1 MTDGKTARPVGASAP
16 VDWEGVHRRLANAQ
30 VAIDQGW
37 VPTQAQREDV
47 FRERARL
54 SAREL
59 PAVTAPAETME
70 VVEFSLAH
78 ERYAIASV
86 SIREIYPLTDITPL
100 PCTPAFVL
108 GVINVRGRIIS
119 VIDIKRF
126 FDLPNKGLT
135 DLNKVVIVQAHGM
148 EMGILADTILGVYS
162 LQRKEIQPSVSTLT
176 GIREHYLVGVTR
188 GRVVILDV
196 EKLLSDK
203 TICVQESVIG

>member
-1 MTDGKTARPVGASAP
+1 MTGSKTARPVGASVP
-16 VDWEGVHRRLANAQ
+16 VDWEGVHRRLAKAQ
-30 VAIDQGW
+30 AAIDQGW

-54 SAREL
+54 IAQEL
-59 PAVTAPAETME
+59 PSETAPAESLE

-78 ERYAIASV
+78 ERYAIASA

-108 GVINVRGRIIS
+108 GVINVRGRILS
-119 VIDIKRF
+119 VIDIKRL
-126 FDLPNKGLT
+126 FDLPEKGLT
-135 DLNKVVIVQAHGM
+135 DLNKVVIVQAHGL
-148 EMGILADTILGVYS
+148 EMGILADTILGVH
-162 LQRKEIQPSVSTLT
+162 LLRRKEIQPSIATLT
-176 GIREHYLVGVTR
+176 GIREDYLVGVTR
-188 GRVVILDV
+188 ERVVILDV